1 MLAGFYAL
9 GLGLPFIAAGLAYQR
24 ALGALAFV
32 RRHQALVMRIGGGLL
47 VLVGLM
53 LVTGVWDQAVTWLQ
67 YHVIGSWQVSV

>member
-24 ALGALAFV
+24 ALGALTFV

-67 YHVIGSWQVSV
+67 YHVIDSWQVSV